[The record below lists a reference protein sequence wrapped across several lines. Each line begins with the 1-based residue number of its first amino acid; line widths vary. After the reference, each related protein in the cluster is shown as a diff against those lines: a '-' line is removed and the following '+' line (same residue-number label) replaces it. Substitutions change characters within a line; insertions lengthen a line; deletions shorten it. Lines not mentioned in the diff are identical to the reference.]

1 MRNNSHADR
10 IGDWWSTTNVTHTQ
24 KENKQIFTR
33 VEFPASFVLTYNKK
47 HWSIEKETLNLIQ
60 NIICPYIK
68 DAEKKLGLYV
78 SQKYLLLWDAFKS
91 LSLDLVSAKLADAWR
106 IFFLQSFDL
115 TTNGAMKKM
124 RNMFPPYV

>member
-1 MRNNSHADR
+1 MVEKNSKH
-10 IGDWWSTTNVTHTQ
+10 V
-24 KENKQIFTR
+24 
-33 VEFPASFVLTYNKK
+33 VLTYNRK
-47 HWSIEKETLNLIQ
+47 HWSLEKETLNLIQ